1 MKKFVITVAA
11 LVVLYI
17 GWDFAYYRLG
27 WYVNLHS
34 GQEVSAWM
42 EVRGDQ
48 IYRRTKD
55 GMEPFEIRGMY
66 MGSGIPGEW
75 FTDFSID
82 KETYLRWFEHIQA
95 AGANVIR
102 IYTIQSDDFYE
113 AFYEYSINREQPL
126 YLFHGVLVNDYIQN
140 SHRDAYATDFLDVLL
155 GDCRTVVDVLHG
167 NKKISLGRMTSAGSG
182 FYRWDISQW
191 GIGYILGVEWED
203 VTVVYTDEKY
213 EGVAGYTS

>member
-66 MGSGIPGEW
+66 MEPGIPESGSPT
-75 FTDFSID
+75 FPLIRKLIFDGLSIF
-82 KETYLRWFEHIQA
+82 RQQ
-95 AGANVIR
+95 V
-102 IYTIQSDDFYE
+102 
-113 AFYEYSINREQPL
+113 
-126 YLFHGVLVNDYIQN
+126 
-140 SHRDAYATDFLDVLL
+140 
-155 GDCRTVVDVLHG
+155 
-167 NKKISLGRMTSAGSG
+167 RM
-182 FYRWDISQW
+182 
-191 GIGYILGVEWED
+191 
-203 VTVVYTDEKY
+203 
-213 EGVAGYTS
+213 